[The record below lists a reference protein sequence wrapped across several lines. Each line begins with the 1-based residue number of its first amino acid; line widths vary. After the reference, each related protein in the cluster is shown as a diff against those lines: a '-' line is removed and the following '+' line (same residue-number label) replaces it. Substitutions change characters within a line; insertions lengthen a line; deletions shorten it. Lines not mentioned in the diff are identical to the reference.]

1 MVDIDLRDRPPLRFG
16 VAQDD
21 DVCWYRDAAAE
32 RVRGVDLTDLARRS
46 AHLRRTEPG
55 AEVAAD
61 IDAVIASDAATAR
74 ALLAQSDGERH
85 SGALLYVGTP
95 TGLAGLVADIY
106 ALGIADGAV
115 LIPRAPGVGELIRN
129 AVLPA
134 LQAMELLTDAVS
146 EALPA

>member
-1 MVDIDLRDRPPLRFG
+1 MVDIDLRDRSPLRFG
-16 VAQDD
+16 VAHDD

-46 AHLRRTEPG
+46 AHLRSTAPG
-55 AEVAAD
+55 ADVAAD
-61 IDAVIASDAATAR
+61 IDVVIASDAATAR
-74 ALLAQSDGERH
+74 ALLAQYDGERN

-115 LIPRAPGVGELIRN
+115 LIPRVPGVIELIRN
-129 AVLPA
+129 VVLPA